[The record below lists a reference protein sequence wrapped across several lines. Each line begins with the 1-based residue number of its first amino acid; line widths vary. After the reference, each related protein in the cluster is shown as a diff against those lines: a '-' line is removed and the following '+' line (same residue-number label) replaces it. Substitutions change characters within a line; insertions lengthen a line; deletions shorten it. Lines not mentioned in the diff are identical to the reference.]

1 MFQNAF
7 RNNFGC
13 DSGISRWIGLFDLL
27 AWDLKNFL
35 FVSLLIYMNRQ
46 HLFSLH
52 YIVWPLLYL
61 VCRSTQVILKLCTL
75 INWLQILFEVQRM
88 NLIWQNLIAS
98 AVYFKVLGGSDQID
112 FYIFVFDVAIGTG
125 GVIISF

>member
-1 MFQNAF
+1 
-7 RNNFGC
+7 
-13 DSGISRWIGLFDLL
+13 
-27 AWDLKNFL
+27 
-35 FVSLLIYMNRQ
+35 
-46 HLFSLH
+46 
-52 YIVWPLLYL
+52 
-61 VCRSTQVILKLCTL
+61 
-75 INWLQILFEVQRM
+75 M